1 MSENKFAVR
10 GYIEGYYGKPWTE
23 EQRVEMLEYMSS
35 LGENAYYYA
44 PKDDPYHRKLWRK
57 QYPEKELA
65 ALKRIVDKAAQL
77 GVTFHYCIAPGLSM
91 RYSSEMDFY
100 ELCQKTRALFG
111 IGISNFGLLLDDI
124 PEELFFPEDKA
135 EFGETVNA
143 HITLCKRYMFFIK
156 TLSKRCHLTVC
167 PLQYHGK
174 GTEDYIK
181 KFASSLPGEISVFF
195 TGADICSKELT
206 VREAEEFYKV
216 TGHKPLYW
224 DNFPVNDAEMFKEM
238 HLAPL
243 KGREPGLYKYSEGII
258 SNCMEYFECNKFPL
272 YTAAAYLSD
281 PLGYDPEKA
290 FSAAVEKLVP
300 ADVRDSFFL
309 FADHLRTSCLNDENS
324 RIMGEYLGKASVM
337 RETGNE
343 ENALALL
350 TEYTDRVRSSV
361 NVLKKQDAPLYK
373 ELSEWLEKYY
383 LMADILDEALAVLK
397 GEGDREKLTAQMKK
411 YNDCATVLT
420 SFCFREYIESVLQ

>member
-23 EQRVEMLEYMSS
+23 EQRIEMLEYMSS

-77 GVTFHYCIAPGLSM
+77 GVAFHYCIAPGLSM

-124 PEELFFPEDKA
+124 PDELFFPEDKS

-143 HITLCKRYMFFIK
+143 HITLCKRYLFFIK
-156 TLSKRCHLTVC
+156 SLSKHCHLTVC

-397 GEGDREKLTAQMKK
+397 GEGEREKLTAQMKK